1 MFARMTA
8 YTPGSVNPADLRA
21 LEPVKRSTVDDV
33 KAAVAAARAAQITWG
48 ALPFATRAQH
58 VKALG
63 QAILAKAD
71 ALAKTMSDETG
82 RSMVECKASELTSL
96 APYIDVAIEVAKG
109 ALKPS
114 KVRLSA
120 LDFPGKKGVTEAL
133 PRGVIGVIA
142 PWNYPLSNFWKSL
155 YPALLSG
162 NGVVLKPSEHTP
174 RTGTALAAICAD
186 TLPKGLVGLVHGA
199 GDVGQALID
208 EVDAIVFTGS
218 VPSGRQVAARAAAR
232 LIPSSLELGGKDAA
246 LVLADCDLER
256 TAIGVAQWA
265 MHNCGQ
271 NCAAIERV
279 YVEDAIADRFVEAL
293 TRVVAKLKVSTG
305 NDGDL
310 GPLQNQQQLELVERH
325 VEQAKS
331 KGAKVTTGGRREGI
345 GFGYAP
351 TVIDGCTDDMDVVRD
366 ETFGPVVAVIRVKD
380 AEEALARANASRYGL
395 NGSVWTKNL
404 ARGEALVKRMAV
416 GVGYVNN
423 HGFAGILADV
433 PWTGTKDS
441 GPGVA
446 ASAYSYGVFTRP
458 RTVIVDSGKNP
469 DPWWVPANA
478 ELTAFVDALIA
489 RGQGGGLGVL
499 LKLGGLVKKRATAI
513 RELVK

>member
-1 MFARMTA
+1 MFGRMTA
-8 YTPGSVNPADLRA
+8 YAPGSVNPADLHA
-21 LEPVKRSTVDDV
+21 LEPVKASTADDV
-33 KAAVAAARAAQITWG
+33 KAAVSAARSAQITWG
-48 ALPFATRAQH
+48 TLPLATRAQH
-58 VKALG
+58 IKALG
-63 QAILAKAD
+63 QAILTKAD
-71 ALAKTMSDETG
+71 SLAKIMSDETG
-82 RSMVECKASELTSL
+82 RSTVECKASELTSL
-96 APYIDVAIEVAKG
+96 APYIDVAIEVAKDV
-109 ALKPS
+109 LKPS

-120 LDFPGKKGVTEAL
+120 LDFPGKKGVTESV
-133 PRGVIGVIA
+133 PRGVIGIIA

-162 NGVVLKPSEHTP
+162 NGVVLKPSENTP
-174 RTGTALAAICAD
+174 RTGAALAAICAEV
-186 TLPKGLVGLVHGA
+186 LPKGLVGVVQGT
-199 GDVGQALID
+199 GEIGQSLID

-218 VPSGRQVAARAAAR
+218 VPSGRKVAARAAER
-232 LIPSSLELGGKDAA
+232 LIPTSLELGGKDAA

-279 YVEDAIADRFVEAL
+279 YVEDAIADRFVETL
-293 TRVVAKLKVSTG
+293 TRVVSKLKVSSG

-310 GPLQNQQQLELVERH
+310 GPLQNQNQLELVERH
-325 VEQAKS
+325 VEQART
-331 KGAKVTTGGRREGI
+331 KGAKITTGGKREGI

-380 AEEALARANASRYGL
+380 AEDGLARANASRYGL
-395 NGSVWTKNL
+395 NGSVWTKNI
-404 ARGEALVKRMAV
+404 ARGEELVKRMAV

-433 PWTGTKDS
+433 PWTGVKES
-441 GPGVA
+441 GPGIA
-446 ASAYSYGVFTRP
+446 ASAHSYGVFTRP

-469 DPWWVPANA
+469 DPWWIPANA
-478 ELTAFVDALIA
+478 ELGAFVDALIA
-489 RGQGGGLGVL
+489 RGQGGGIGVL
-499 LKLGGLVKKRATAI
+499 LKLGGLVKKRANAI